1 MEIEDKTLSSAFD
14 LFEDRLFKQ
23 YPQTVARN
31 LKTQISYY
39 NTHLFACVSLARVKK
54 KSQMPQPYFVLTLG
68 LPYSLESERVAVTV
82 EAYPGR
88 WTTHIPISSE
98 KDLDAELFSWL
109 HDAYLFASVK

>member
-1 MEIEDKTLSSAFD
+1 MYISNVNSASI
-14 LFEDRLFKQ
+14 K
-23 YPQTVARN
+23 
-31 LKTQISYY
+31 LKSI
-39 NTHLFACVSLARVKK
+39 
-54 KSQMPQPYFVLTLG
+54 
-68 LPYSLESERVAVTV
+68 ESERVAVKV